1 MISDRAGSP
10 TGKSDTG
17 FALVEVLVAVLVS
30 AIGVLGLAAMQI
42 SAKRAIYEAA
52 QRSIATNLA
61 GDMLERMRSNPSAL
75 AAYRVMGLE
84 GPATPSTRNCSM
96 SVCSALQLAA
106 HDLFE
111 WSALLQGAS
120 ESVEING
127 RATDV
132 GGLAAA
138 SACITHTAGLV
149 SVALSW
155 RGVHVMANPTES
167 SCGNSDASYGP
178 SSGLRRLLVMTSYI
192 GVQRVQP

>member
-1 MISDRAGSP
+1 MTDTARSQKGSIE
-10 TGKSDTG
+10 TG

-42 SAKRAIYEAA
+42 SAKRATYEAA

-75 AAYRVMGLE
+75 AAYRVMDLA
-84 GPATPSTRNCSM
+84 GPAIPSTRNCSM

-111 WSALLQGAS
+111 WRELLQGVS
-120 ESVEING
+120 ERLEING
-127 RATDV
+127 RVTEA
-132 GGLAAA
+132 GGLADS

-155 RGVHVMANPTES
+155 RGVHVMANPMES
-167 SCGNSDASYGP
+167 DCGNSDARYGP
-178 SSGLRRLLVMTSYI
+178 SSGLRRSLVMTSYI